1 MLGDAHEEDHRFF
14 CCSYICRSTHSLFKH
29 NDFTDDSDDYQPAH
43 NLCST
48 HKWST
53 YYCTH
58 DDIALHISPNDCGSN
73 DCGTDNGG
81 ADDYGTDHG
90 YTNDSGSYD
99 ATSDVVAS

>member
-1 MLGDAHEEDHRFF
+1 
-14 CCSYICRSTHSLFKH
+14 LFKH

-73 DCGTDNGG
+73 DCGSNDCGTDNGG

-99 ATSDVVAS
+99 ATSDIVAS